1 MSAAPIRRS
10 PSEVLRRGYSDD
22 ELDQIYELGRFFL
35 ENGDL
40 RRGEVILHGV
50 SEIAPDY
57 LPALLGLFYI
67 HFQRHEFELAASR
80 ARQALQIDPENITAR
95 LYLAAV
101 QLSQGDYPAAGANL
115 GEVGERINDG
125 LTDDPRQLRFYKGQ
139 LARYQ
144 HR

>member
-1 MSAAPIRRS
+1 MSELPVRRS

-40 RRGEVILHGV
+40 RRGEVIMLGI
-50 SEIAPDY
+50 SEIAPDF
-57 LPALLGLFYI
+57 LPALLGLFYLY
-67 HFQRHEFELAASR
+67 FQRHDFEQAASK
-80 ARQALQIDPENITAR
+80 ARQALQLDPENIIAR
-95 LYLAAV
+95 LYLATA

-115 GEVGERINDG
+115 GEIGEKMENG
-125 LTDDPRQLRFYKGQ
+125 QNEDPRLLRFYKGQ